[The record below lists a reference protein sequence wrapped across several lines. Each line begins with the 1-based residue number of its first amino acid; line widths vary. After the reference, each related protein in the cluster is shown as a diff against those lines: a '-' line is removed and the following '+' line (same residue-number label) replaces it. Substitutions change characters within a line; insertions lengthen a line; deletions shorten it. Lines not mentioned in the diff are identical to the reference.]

1 MPTRSNTTQCRNA
14 VVVDLLRFLMDEH
27 RLPQADLSDVGSQ
40 GVISE
45 LIHGKRELNVRQI
58 RVLAT
63 RFNVSPSVFI

>member
-1 MPTRSNTTQCRNA
+1 
-14 VVVDLLRFLMDEH
+14 MDEH

-58 RVLAT
+58 HVLAT